1 MRADAPGRPDLL
13 TRFLGWSAGLHLLAF
28 LALTFG
34 PKLGFNEPRTHLP
47 SLRVD
52 LVGLP
57 TQKTGVEPGPSVAP
71 APSSAPVPSA
81 APIPPVS
88 RKSKPKEVLKEKEK
102 DSFGK
107 TKKQK
112 KEEAKRKLK
121 QALERIK
128 AIERIKAL
136 TAKEEFRG
144 NRISKGTS
152 ATGEVRASL
161 EAAYFDVVLERV
173 RASWE
178 LPKWLLDQGLSA
190 KVLLR
195 IDARGQIKGFEIV
208 KPSGNE
214 AFDQEVRRALTAAA
228 PFPLPPTEV
237 AGEIGSEGILLGF
250 PL

>member
-1 MRADAPGRPDLL
+1 MSADAPGRPDLL

-34 PKLGFNEPRTHLP
+34 PKLGFKEPRTHLP

-57 TQKTGVEPGPSVAP
+57 DHKTGAAPAPSVAP

-81 APIPPVS
+81 APVPPAS
-88 RKSKPKEVLKEKEK
+88 KKPKEKDPPKEKEK

-121 QALERIK
+121 QALDRIK

-136 TAKEEFRG
+136 TVKEEFRG
-144 NRISKGTS
+144 NRVSKGTS
-152 ATGEVRASL
+152 ASGEARASL

-195 IDARGQIKGFEIV
+195 IDSRGQIRGFEFV

-214 AFDQEVRRALTAAA
+214 AFDREVRRALTSAA
-228 PFPLPPTEV
+228 PFPLPPSEV
-237 AGEIGSEGILLGF
+237 ADGIGSEGILLGF